1 MTIKLSFLILIS
13 PTTTKLGEKMKPTDH
28 NQFIDD
34 IDGGVFSQ
42 QLGFAI
48 SEVASAVVDNNKPGE
63 ITIKLK
69 LTKGIGADNVTIE
82 HKLTSIAPLKDGRK
96 LEDHG
101 AKTPMFVNKHG
112 DVSLF
117 ANHTAQIFDQEEA

>member
-1 MTIKLSFLILIS
+1 MTLFLLKVVFKS
-13 PTTTKLGEKMKPTDH
+13 PTTTKLGEKMKSTDH

>member
-1 MTIKLSFLILIS
+1 MKL
-13 PTTTKLGEKMKPTDH
+13 TPTDH

-34 IDGGVFSQ
+34 IDGGVFAQ
-42 QLGFAI
+42 QLGYAI
-48 SEVASAVVDNNKPGE
+48 SEVSSAVVDNNKPGE
-63 ITIKLK
+63 ITIKFK

-101 AKTPMFVNKHG
+101 AKTPMYVNKNG

-117 ANHTAQIFDQEEA
+117 ANHTAQIFEKA

>member
-1 MTIKLSFLILIS
+1 MTIKLSFLIFIS
-13 PTTTKLGEKMKPTDH
+13 PTTTNLGEKMKSTDH

-34 IDGGVFSQ
+34 IDGGVFAQ

-101 AKTPMFVNKHG
+101 AKTPMYVNKKG

-117 ANHTAQIFDQEEA
+117 ANHTAQIFDQVEA

>member
-1 MTIKLSFLILIS
+1 
-13 PTTTKLGEKMKPTDH
+13 MKPTDH

-48 SEVASAVVDNNKPGE
+48 SEVTSAVVDNNKPGE

-117 ANHTAQIFDQEEA
+117 ANHTAQIFNQEEA